1 MSGVKIAPSILAADQ
16 ADLKGEIGRVEEAG
30 ADMIHVDVTD
40 GHFAPNISLGPDT
53 VNAIRRVTRLPLD
66 IHLMI
71 TNPEKFYEPFLSAGS
86 DIITVHAE
94 AASRSL
100 LHKLSKEIRQKDK
113 KVGLALKPATSIP
126 SWLRTETNPFDV
138 VLILSVN
145 PGFPGQSFMQSV
157 LPKVRKVA
165 KLADSTGLDV
175 EVDGGVDQENASTI
189 VEAGATVLVAG
200 ASIFRKGDVKSAL
213 QNMRAVTQRTRREVP
228 A

>member
-1 MSGVKIAPSILAADQ
+1 MSGVKIAPSILAADH

-53 VNAIRRVTRLPLD
+53 VRAIRKVTRLPLD

-71 TNPEKFYEPFLSAGS
+71 TNPEKFYEPFLSAGG

-94 AASRSL
+94 AAGRSL
-100 LHKLSKEIRQKDK
+100 LHTMSKEIHQRDK
-113 KVGLALKPATSIP
+113 KLGLALKPSTSIP
-126 SWLRTETNPFDV
+126 SWLMRETNPFDV
-138 VLILSVN
+138 VLVLSVN
-145 PGFPGQSFMQSV
+145 PGFPGQTFMPSV

-165 KLADSTGLDV
+165 KLADSGGLDV

-200 ASIFRKGDVKSAL
+200 ASSL
-213 QNMRAVTQRTRREVP
+213 CELP
-228 A
+228 

>member
-30 ADMIHVDVTD
+30 ADRIHVDVTD

>member
-40 GHFAPNISLGPDT
+40 GPDT

>member
-1 MSGVKIAPSILAADQ
+1 MRGVKIAPSILAADH

-53 VNAIRRVTRLPLD
+53 VKAIRKVTRLPLD

-71 TNPEKFYEPFLSAGS
+71 TNPEKFCEPFLSAGG

-100 LHKLSKEIRQKDK
+100 LNNLSREVHQKDK
-113 KVGLALKPATSIP
+113 KIGLALKPNTPVP
-126 SWLRTETNPFDV
+126 SWLKRETNPFDV
-138 VLILSVN
+138 ILVLSVN
-145 PGFPGQSFMQSV
+145 PGFPGQVFMPTV
-157 LPKVRKVA
+157 LPKVEKVA
-165 KLADSTGLDV
+165 RLASSEAVDV
-175 EVDGGVDQENASTI
+175 EVDGGVDHQNASRV

-200 ASIFRKGDVKSAL
+200 ASIFRRGDVKAAL
-213 QNMRAVTQRTRREVP
+213 QDMKAVAQRSAREVP
-228 A
+228 V